1 LRVRPDA
8 TTFRDV
14 PSLEDL
20 VDHPDW
26 RNLRR
31 AIQLARA
38 SGISERTIREVAG
51 NADEDLSIREWW
63 LLLSTREQLRIEE
76 VEARDTVRALPVARA
91 VG

>member
-1 LRVRPDA
+1 M
-8 TTFRDV
+8 